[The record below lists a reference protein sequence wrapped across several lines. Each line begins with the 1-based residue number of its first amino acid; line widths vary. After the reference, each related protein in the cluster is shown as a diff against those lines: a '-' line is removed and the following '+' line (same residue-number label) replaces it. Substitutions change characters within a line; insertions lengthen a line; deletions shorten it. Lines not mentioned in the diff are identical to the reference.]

1 MEPMHSRFCER
12 RCLQKNKV
20 ENEPRGA
27 LTSNSSLCT
36 PLIPALGRQRQTDFW
51 VRGQPGLQSE
61 FQDSQGCTEKPC
73 LEEKKKSKKQKT
85 NSSLLMHLHTDTHTH
100 MSMHTHLPH
109 MYTQINNNNEQI
121 INKQN
126 EMGPKSTQGFFL

>member
-1 MEPMHSRFCER
+1 
-12 RCLQKNKV
+12 
-20 ENEPRGA
+20 
-27 LTSNSSLCT
+27 
-36 PLIPALGRQRQTDFW
+36 
-51 VRGQPGLQSE
+51 
-61 FQDSQGCTEKPC
+61 
-73 LEEKKKSKKQKT
+73 
-85 NSSLLMHLHTDTHTH
+85 MHLHTDTHTH